1 MSNNFLPIDTY
12 EKAYILG
19 LFAHNIT
26 STNKPVITHSQYN
39 KVLKHYLPVYTKK
52 PMRYTVQDDEK
63 EDVLKLFKQSNT
75 FIEPILKEKFVNTFI
90 RGHLDNLNIMNK
102 DKFEID
108 LFSITLDATQ
118 LNKWVVKKLNI
129 DNGRKEKD
137 IEQYIFRNNNFVDF
151 VGRYFEDVNLSFP
164 TISDNLMY
172 SVLSQYNKKTLDE
185 DKFNHYFQYILTSP
199 RAIAPSK
206 NNLSDTGY
214 DLSVIE
220 EWKRVSDDVIIYET
234 GVAVQP
240 PLGYY
245 FDVVL
250 RSSMSKSGWTM
261 ANNVGIIDATYTGSI
276 KIALARV
283 DKNKQEIDLSGGSL
297 KIAQLIPRKL
307 HLLLPKEVKSFEETL
322 RGSDGGIN
330 RVGITEGLHSSVRGN
345 DVLKK

>member
-26 STNKPVITHSQYN
+26 STKKPVITHSHYN
-39 KVLKHYLPVYTKK
+39 KVLKHYLPIYTKK
-52 PMRYTVQDDEK
+52 PLRYTVQDDEMD
-63 EDVLKLFKQSNT
+63 DVLKLFKQTDT
-75 FIEPILKEKFVNTFI
+75 FIKPVLKEKFVKTFI
-90 RGHLDNLNIMNK
+90 RGHLDNLKIMNK
-102 DKFEID
+102 DKFELD
-108 LFSITLDATQ
+108 LFSITLDTTQ
-118 LNKWVVKKLNI
+118 LNKWIVKKLNVET
-129 DNGRKEKD
+129 GKKEKNL
-137 IEQYIFRNNNFVDF
+137 EQYIFRNNNFIDF

-164 TISDNLMY
+164 TISDNFLY
-172 SVLSQYNKKTLDE
+172 NILGQYNRKTIDE
-185 DKFNHYFQYILTSP
+185 DKFNHTFQYMLTSP
-199 RAIAPSK
+199 NAVAPSK

-214 DLSVIE
+214 DLSVFK
-220 EWKRVSDDVIIYET
+220 EWKRVSDDIIIYET

-250 RSSMSKSGWTM
+250 RSSMSKSGWTL

-276 KIALARV
+276 KIALSRV
-283 DKNKQEIDLSGGSL
+283 DKNMKEIDLSDGSL
-297 KIAQLIPRKL
+297 RIAQLIPRKL

-322 RGSDGGIN
+322 RSSDGGIN
-330 RVGITEGLHSSVRGN
+330 RLGITEGLHSSVRGN